1 MPDYAKDRDAAWGFG
16 NTILYRMCKEEPCH
30 RDLDVVSAK
39 LWLIGRSYAASPERG
54 SGVAPEGET
63 PAFFDWLAERMN
75 WPALDRTL
83 DKLSEDNPFGPDTL
97 CLILDLHRCFHERLR
112 SAIKLRL
119 NGLEARRQ
127 TSFCSK
133 YLHFHK
139 PDHFPLF
146 DSYVSAAVS
155 RATGP
160 WKRYECGP
168 KHDPKYSRFCQ
179 QLLIY
184 RQDKANLTLRGLDR
198 DLYDQERAFRA
209 AKASEASV

>member
-1 MPDYAKDRDAAWGFG
+1 MAEYDKDRDAAWGYG
-16 NTILYRMCKEEPCH
+16 NSVLYRMCKEEPRHC
-30 RDLDVVSAK
+30 DPDVVSAK

-54 SGVAPEGET
+54 SGAAPEGES
-63 PAFFDWLAERMN
+63 PAFFDWLAGQMN
-75 WPALDRTL
+75 WPALDRKL
-83 DKLSEDNPFGPDTL
+83 DKLSEDNPFGPETL
-97 CLILDLHRCFHERLR
+97 SLILGLHRCFHEKLKA
-112 SAIKLRL
+112 AIKPRL
-119 NGLEARRQ
+119 NGLEPRRQ

-160 WKRYECGP
+160 WKRYQYNP

-179 QLLIY
+179 QLLVY
-184 RQDKANLTLRGLDR
+184 SRKRPNLTLRALDR
-198 DLYDQERAFRA
+198 DLYDKEREFRV
-209 AKASEASV
+209 AKANETSA